1 MTTMRITPYAR
12 PGNPVM
18 SNRVDTFICRKC
30 KMAILSKNPKLCSC
44 HFCHTYYCSKKC
56 RADDFEKHKSKCVG
70 CQISSFSKFILKTIT
85 STSDFE
91 LIEKICKVGYDG
103 FCKQGRGA
111 VILQIDD
118 LAVIENMTDVRSLV
132 TNYMEYIPKAKL
144 PMDAKKTRKAVVG
157 SDPNEKVVLSIYFD
171 VKIGEIEMSEKE
183 KQRNYRFD
191 IVIEATTTIELV
203 IKYIKKITDCQKKIV
218 VLREK
223 EVLKFPPLL
232 RLSPF
237 LLGE

>member
-1 MTTMRITPYAR
+1 
-12 PGNPVM
+12 
-18 SNRVDTFICRKC
+18 
-30 KMAILSKNPKLCSC
+30 MAILSKNPKLCSC

-132 TNYMEYIPKAKL
+132 TNYMEYVPKAKL

-191 IVIEATTTIELV
+191 SVIEATTTIELV

-237 LLGE
+237 LLG